1 MATGLVISTEGYRD
15 AIRILRRHCGA
26 YFWVF
31 TSLVD
36 APAEQYM
43 HFCEALRGAADLANI
58 RCRNRI
64 GGSRRSCRD
73 LFDEETDQ
81 FFKLLTAWRS
91 LAMRV
96 RSGLNLAAKLNQ
108 GQIGTL
114 DEWMVWRYGS
124 KDMTAATE
132 VQLNTAASKG
142 INGIYGYRDFLAEG
156 MRELLDWARP
166 MFRFSW
172 DGRRYDMHI
181 WSWNG
186 TLCAIAFE
194 LAFAISGTAGLAFC
208 SGCGKQYEPSRR
220 PNPNRN
226 RYCPRCGRSA
236 AVRDA
241 ARRWRQKQKPD
252 ALKSSDNESR
262 AAMSARLRTAP
273 RGSNTAT
280 SWHSLGPAKS
290 QINFARP
297 EGAARRIRRKRD

>member
-1 MATGLVISTEGYRD
+1 MVLTDQLSWANCSCRQSQKSMATGSLIPTEGYRD
-15 AIRILRRHCGA
+15 AIRFRAPLRGLLEG
-26 YFWVF
+26 F

-36 APAEQYM
+36 APAEQICTFARRFGAL
-43 HFCEALRGAADLANI
+43 HICEHSLPKSHW
-58 RCRNRI
+58 
-64 GGSRRSCRD
+64 GSRRSCRD

-81 FFKLLTAWRS
+81 FFEPLTAWRS

-252 ALKSSDNESR
+252 ALKSS
-262 AAMSARLRTAP
+262 
-273 RGSNTAT
+273 G
-280 SWHSLGPAKS
+280 
-290 QINFARP
+290 
-297 EGAARRIRRKRD
+297 